1 MRVVIQ
7 KSLESS
13 VTVDE
18 KIIGSIDKGFVLL
31 VGITEQDTM
40 EDVQYCARKVAKMRL
55 FEDENDKINLS
66 LNEVDGKILSISQFT
81 LYANTKKGNRPSFTD
96 AAAPEKAKNLYDDF
110 NELLRAEGFQVETGE
125 FGAMMQVSILNDGPV
140 TILLDSH
147 NRS

>member
-147 NRS
+147 NRG